1 MHVQRMLIVCRVYTA
16 AEILSKLFV
25 KKRRKM
31 GTLFTIMFDKLKI
44 WCQLNF
50 Y

>member
-25 KKRRKM
+25 KKKKKEN
-31 GTLFTIMFDKLKI
+31 GDLIYDHGLT
-44 WCQLNF
+44 N
-50 Y
+50 